1 MVPYTPNLLTHLKPK
16 LQYTVPCYSQHES
29 YFHVQMLPNKPTV
42 QAGIGV
48 FSHDGIPP
56 LPLSGGRRERKRD
69 RRKEEGLMKR
79 RHFIYFYNKMAWF
92 LYTGQFTPFTLG
104 YRQYI
109 RQYST
114 RGKFRPVWNLKTRE
128 RLQTHSQGTM
138 FYTHGVIS
146 IKRTRER
153 SPAW

>member
-48 FSHDGIPP
+48 FSHDGTPP
-56 LPLSGGRRERKRD
+56 PPSGGRRERKRD

-79 RHFIYFYNKMAWF
+79 RHLIYFYNKWPDF
-92 LYTGQFTPFTLG
+92 CTRDSSLLISNIYTFTLG
-104 YRQYI
+104 YKQYI

-114 RGKFRPVWNLKTRE
+114 RGKFRPVTRGD
-128 RLQTHSQGTM
+128 LP
-138 FYTHGVIS
+138 
-146 IKRTRER
+146 R
-153 SPAW
+153 SPGKREGA

>member
-79 RHFIYFYNKMAWF
+79 RHFIYFYNKMA
-92 LYTGQFTPFTLG
+92 
-104 YRQYI
+104 
-109 RQYST
+109 
-114 RGKFRPVWNLKTRE
+114 
-128 RLQTHSQGTM
+128 
-138 FYTHGVIS
+138 
-146 IKRTRER
+146 
-153 SPAW
+153 

>member
-79 RHFIYFYNKMAWF
+79 RHFIYFYNKMALF
-92 LYTGQFTPFTLG
+92 LYTGQFTP
-104 YRQYI
+104 YKQY
-109 RQYST
+109 
-114 RGKFRPVWNLKTRE
+114 V
-128 RLQTHSQGTM
+128 H
-138 FYTHGVIS
+138 
-146 IKRTRER
+146 
-153 SPAW
+153 